1 MPITV
6 LTQTELSTRLGGDDQ
21 LAILASPIA
30 ELDAE
35 AEETIAAAIA
45 DAGAEIESALVGL
58 NIDYTTIPDNLKAI
72 GATLAKGRL
81 YEMVW
86 SLIPEATQKE
96 MEKARAR
103 LAAFAK
109 GEGSADGSTTPAQQ
123 VAGSFTWQDIGNAPS
138 TSNPRTTVAARMRR
152 LP

>member
-1 MPITV
+1 MTISV
-6 LTQTELSTRLGGDDQ
+6 LTQAELSTRLGGDDQ

-30 ELDAE
+30 ELDTEAE
-35 AEETIAAAIA
+35 ATIA
-45 DAGAEIESALVGL
+45 DALADVSSEIEAALAGVS
-58 NIDYTTIPDNLKAI
+58 IDYTTIPDALKAI

-86 SLIPEATQKE
+86 SLIPEATLKE

-103 LAAFAK
+103 LAAFA
-109 GEGSADGSTTPAQQ
+109 GGVGSVNGATPAQQ
-123 VAGSFTWQDIGNAPS
+123 VAGSFSWQDVGNSPS